1 MEGPSLDSPLDDEE
15 EVPIVSRRKKKR
27 IVEDDESVDL
37 SLSPKTENE
46 PSPEDDEIINMIKQ
60 ITGGTFA
67 FHSPQWDSISE
78 ASKGLI
84 RRCLTV
90 EVRYFCVHIRLVC
103 RHAGMHASI

>member
-1 MEGPSLDSPLDDEE
+1 MFFVVHNVGVIYYIMLCGYPPFW
-15 EVPIVSRRKKKR
+15 
-27 IVEDDESVDL
+27 
-37 SLSPKTENE
+37 
-46 PSPEDDEIINMIKQ
+46 PEDDEIINMIKQ